1 MRAYEGRELEEGV
14 EHNGRVPDEGNWG
27 KETREGEAKEDLGQS
42 KFREK
47 RHGALRKAKIE
58 GDLDRE
64 VGMEVKHLG
73 KGRGEYAPRPTRL
86 EEGMEAGDQ
95 MRHKSGVHA
104 GTGPTEHRDTRGSIW
119 FCHS

>member
-1 MRAYEGRELEEGV
+1 VRAYEGRELEEGV
-14 EHNGRVPDEGNWG
+14 EHNGRVPDEGNRG

-42 KFREK
+42 KFR
-47 RHGALRKAKIE
+47 HGALRKAKME
-58 GDLDRE
+58 GDWDRE

-73 KGRGEYAPRPTRL
+73 KGREEYAPRPTRL
-86 EEGMEAGDQ
+86 EEGTEAGDQ

-104 GTGPTEHRDTRGSIW
+104 GTGPTEHRDIRVSIS